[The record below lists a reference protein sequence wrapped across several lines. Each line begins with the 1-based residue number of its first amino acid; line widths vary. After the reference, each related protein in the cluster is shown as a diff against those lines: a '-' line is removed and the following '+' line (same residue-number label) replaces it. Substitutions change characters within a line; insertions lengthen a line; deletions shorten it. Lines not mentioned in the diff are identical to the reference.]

1 MKIDREWQIAMFGF
15 SKTALHHINVRLF
28 LNNIFPGRWIVRRGS
43 IELPARSPNLSPLDF
58 FLWGHLKNKIYK
70 EKPQNLQP
78 GSQNPA

>member
-15 SKTALHHINVRLF
+15 SKTA
-28 LNNIFPGRWIVRRGS
+28 RWIVRRGS